1 MRYSRI
7 FNDAARRRDIYE
19 TVTNRVIADLEKGV
33 RPWVKPWNS
42 EHLEGRI
49 MRPLRHNGERY
60 SGINVLMLWSAAEEQ
75 GFASPTWMTY
85 KQALTLGGQV
95 RKGEHGSPVVYASTF
110 AAEEETDDGDTV
122 VKEVPFLKTYTV
134 FNVEQIDGLP
144 ERYRESAP
152 EPLNPVERI
161 AEAEHFFAATGA
173 EIRHVGTQALYSVT
187 HDHIRMP
194 PIDTFRDAE
203 SYYATL
209 AHETTH
215 WTRHPSRLDR
225 EFGRKRFGDEGYARE
240 ELVAELGAAYLCADL
255 GLEPV
260 VREDHAA
267 YIKSWLKV
275 LKEDKRA
282 IFQAAA
288 YAQRA
293 ADFLHEMQ
301 PEQAPAPA
309 PERDPEEPASV
320 KQSWH
325 DVVEESVNAAEND
338 EDHELDEAHEDVSDE
353 HDEEPDGQPRRPRN
367 PQMSLF

>member
-240 ELVAELGAAYLCADL
+240 ELVAELGSAYLCADL

-267 YIKSWLKV
+267 YIESWLTV
-275 LKEDKRA
+275 LKKDKRA
-282 IFQAAA
+282 IFQGAA

-293 ADFLHEMQ
+293 ADYLHEMQ
-301 PEQAPAPA
+301 PEQAPVPA
-309 PERDPEEPASV
+309 PERDPEEPAADEPALRP
-320 KQSWH
+320 SWH
-325 DVVEESVNAAEND
+325 DVVEESVNAAKND
-338 EDHELDEAHEDVSDE
+338 EEHEPEEDADEPEE
-353 HDEEPDGQPRRPRN
+353 HRPRS
-367 PQMSLF
+367 PQISLF